1 MSHLYLIIFISVLN
15 KTISQKNIYDI
26 FFNISSNNENEF
38 LQIQN
43 RISDNQYYIYQ
54 IIDLTS
60 KKTWVYENVIQI
72 IPDKLSNKKV
82 KIKLFYPL
90 NSEIYIKSY
99 NEKFILGNNQNNIQ
113 NCTLTNFKFYIH
125 EKNNKIEIPFNGI
138 FALGNKFDDE
148 KEDFIYQ
155 LYKQKKIKY
164 NLFSITYYKLGKGML
179 FIGFYHDYLL
189 QFHEYVSYIKIEE
202 KDEKWRINLT
212 HIFFGKLSQEKIPN
226 IDFPKIQYII
236 RNNIIKVNLSAII
249 SSLSKYIICPF
260 SFLEYLNKINYFKS
274 YCHLNNYNNEIY
286 RFECELNNIE
296 KIVKNI
302 ERINLVFND
311 VVSIFKPSQLFEIEK
326 NKLIFIM
333 ISNYKIKNEWILGHY
348 FMKKYMITFYKDLNI
363 ISLFSLFDKAYV
375 IIKDNDL
382 YYLKQIK
389 YLLFVNCLIISFGIT
404 ILLIFQNQ
412 NS

>member
-26 FFNISSNNENEF
+26 FFNISTNENEF

-43 RISDNQYYIYQ
+43 RISDNQLYIYQ

-99 NEKFILGNNQNNIQ
+99 NEKFILGNNQNNIK
-113 NCTLTNFKFYIH
+113 NCTLTNFKFYIINKN
-125 EKNNKIEIPFNGI
+125 EKIKIPFDGI
-138 FALGNKFDDE
+138 FALGKKFDDE
-148 KEDFIYQ
+148 KEDFIFQ
-155 LYKQKKIKY
+155 LYKQKKIKN

-179 FIGFYHDYLL
+179 FIGFYHENLL

-202 KDEKWRINLT
+202 RDEKWRINLT
-212 HIFFGKLSQEKIPN
+212 HIFFGELSKEKIPN

-236 RNNIIKVNLSAII
+236 RNNIIKINLSAII
-249 SSLSKYIICPF
+249 SNLSKYIICPL
-260 SFLEYLNKINYFKS
+260 SFLEYLNKINYFKN
-274 YCHLNNYNNEIY
+274 YCQLKKYNDEIY
-286 RFECELNNIE
+286 RFECELYYIE
-296 KIVKNI
+296 KILKNI

-311 VVSIFKPSQLFEIEK
+311 VVSIFKPSQLFEIES

-333 ISNYKIKNEWILGHY
+333 ITDLKIKNQWILGYY
-348 FMKKYMITFYKDLNI
+348 FMKKYMITFYKDLNL

-375 IIKDNDL
+375 IIKYNDIP
-382 YYLKQIK
+382 YLKPIK
-389 YLLFVNCLIISFGIT
+389 YLLFMNCLIITFGIT
-404 ILLIFQNQ
+404 IILFFKNQ